1 MGLSGR
7 DVSENALADLGYTE
21 GYHTQPSKSGET
33 VYCIHRV
40 LAKEP
45 VDSKLKAGAIQL
57 QVIGLRDIKP
67 KPAIEKYGADLF
79 IKENDKKD
87 LGKEKIPEKI
97 FEIERRLL
105 IRSRG

>member
-1 MGLSGR
+1 LHSPR
-7 DVSENALADLGYTE
+7 A
-21 GYHTQPSKSGET
+21 
-33 VYCIHRV
+33 R
-40 LAKEP
+40 KEP
-45 VDSKLKAGAIQL
+45 VDSKLKAGAVQL

-97 FEIERRLL
+97 L
-105 IRSRG
+105 RSSVAC

>member
-1 MGLSGR
+1 
-7 DVSENALADLGYTE
+7 
-21 GYHTQPSKSGET
+21 PSKSGET

-45 VDSKLKAGAIQL
+45 VDGKLKSGAIQF

-87 LGKEKIPEKI
+87 MGKEKIPEKI

-105 IRSRG
+105 IRSRA